1 MAFSCVVVSGLN
13 NKGSILLFA
22 TRLWILDTW
31 VSWGAYTV
39 TMVLKTTTFPGE
51 AVLALS
57 RKIHLG
63 LPWWS
68 DFALQCRACGF
79 SPWLGR

>member
-1 MAFSCVVVSGLN
+1 MAFRGIVISGLN

-22 TRLWILDTW
+22 TRSWILDTW

-39 TMVLKTTTFPGE
+39 TMVLKITTFPGE
-51 AVLALS
+51 AVLVLS

-68 DFALQCRACGF
+68 SG
-79 SPWLGR
+79 

>member
-1 MAFSCVVVSGLN
+1 MAFSSIVILGLN

-22 TRLWILDTW
+22 IRLWILDMW

-39 TMVLKTTTFPGE
+39 TMVPKMTTFPGE
-51 AVLALS
+51 TVFVLS

-63 LPWWS
+63 LPWWAS
-68 DFALQCRACGF
+68 G
-79 SPWLGR
+79 